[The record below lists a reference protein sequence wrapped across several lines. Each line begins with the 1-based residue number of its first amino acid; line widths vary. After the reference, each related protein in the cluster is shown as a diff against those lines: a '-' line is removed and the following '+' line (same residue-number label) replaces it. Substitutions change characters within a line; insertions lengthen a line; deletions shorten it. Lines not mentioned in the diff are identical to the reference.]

1 MVRCHAGRSIRFG
14 CTRCDMNNAQIA
26 ELFENIAGLLEM
38 KAEKIFT
45 IRAYQRAA
53 RTIDRLP
60 TELDKMVRD
69 GKDLRE
75 IPGVGKAIADKI
87 RELVTTGNLQYYV
100 KLRSEFP
107 EDIVEMMH
115 VPGMGPKTTMRVLK
129 ELGIGTVSE
138 LESAAKDGRLAA
150 VPRMGEKTVENI
162 LEHIQFVRTRGRR
175 MPIARALPVAER
187 VSRAL
192 REGCPSIRRLVL
204 AGSLR
209 RFEETIGDIDLVCT
223 AGNPSEVLDALV
235 AQPNVAEVLGHG
247 ETKASVVLSDGIQVD
262 LRVVDD
268 SRFGSTLQHLTGSQ
282 QHNVQLRDHA
292 NRMGLSLND
301 DGITDLASGE
311 VEEFADE
318 EDFYARLGVQYI
330 PPELRVGVWEIDLAQ
345 KHGLVELVQEDD
357 IKGDLHDHT
366 DWSDGSDPME
376 MMVAGAKER
385 GLDYIA
391 ITDHSVGRGI
401 ANGLSPERL
410 LNHMEQVREIERRIG
425 GIKVLRGTEMDIR
438 SDGSLDYSDEV
449 LQQLD
454 WVIASVHSAM
464 NQDSETMT
472 ERIIKAMRNPYVSVV
487 GHLTT
492 RLIGERQP
500 ITADFERLFRAAAE
514 TGTALE
520 INGSLGRLD
529 LKDSHVFRA
538 RELGVPLV
546 ISTDAHTVENLDN
559 IRHGVAVARRGWCEA
574 RHILNSMSATE
585 FLSFLKLKKADR
597 PEAMCNREP

>member
-1 MVRCHAGRSIRFG
+1 
-14 CTRCDMNNAQIA
+14 MNNAQIG
-26 ELFENIAGLLEM
+26 EVFENIAGLLEM

-60 TELDKMVRD
+60 TELDEMVRD

-75 IPGVGKAIADKI
+75 IPGVGKAISDKI
-87 RELVTTGNLQYYV
+87 RELVTTGNLHYYV

-107 EDIVEMMH
+107 EDILEMMH
-115 VPGMGPKTTMRVLK
+115 IPGMGPKTTVLVLK
-129 ELGIGTVSE
+129 ELGISTVSE
-138 LESAAKDGRLAA
+138 LEGAAQDGRLAA
-150 VPRMGEKTVENI
+150 LPRMGEKTAENI
-162 LEHIQFVRTRGRR
+162 LKHIQFVRTKDQRI
-175 MPIARALPVAER
+175 PIARALPVAER
-187 VSRAL
+187 VCRVL
-192 REGCPSIRRLVL
+192 RKRCPSIRRLVL

-223 AGNPSEVLDALV
+223 AGNPSEVLNALV

-247 ETKASVVLSDGIQVD
+247 GTKASVVLSDGIQVD

-268 SRFGSTLQHLTGSQ
+268 SRFGSLLQYFTGNQ
-282 QHNVQLRDHA
+282 QHNIQLRDHA
-292 NRMGLSLND
+292 NRMGLSLNEY
-301 DGITDLASGE
+301 GITDLASGE
-311 VEEFADE
+311 VEEFANED
-318 EDFYARLGVQYI
+318 DFYARLGVQYI

-345 KHGLVELVQEDD
+345 KHRIAELVQQDD

-376 MMVAGAKER
+376 VMVAGAKER
-385 GLDYIA
+385 GLEYIA

-401 ANGLSPERL
+401 ANGLSPGRL
-410 LNHMEQVREIERRIG
+410 LNHMEQVRQIERRIG
-425 GIKVLRGTEMDIR
+425 GIRVLCGTEMDIR

-472 ERIIKAMRNPYVSVV
+472 ERIIRAMRNPYVSVV

-500 ITADFERLFRAAAE
+500 ISADFERLFKAASA

-520 INGSLGRLD
+520 INGSLARLD
-529 LKDSHVFRA
+529 LKDKHVFRA

-546 ISTDAHTVENLDN
+546 ISTDAHTVETLDN
-559 IRHGVAVARRGWCEA
+559 MRYGVAVARRGWCEA
-574 RHILNSMSATE
+574 RHILNSMSAAE
-585 FLSFLKLKKADR
+585 FLSFLKLNKTDR
-597 PEAMCNREP
+597 PKAMCSRGP